1 MRNIV
6 IRFIAHVQLQ
16 VMIMRYTHTHT
27 YQEACKLSVKQ
38 LVASAGQGVLKDMVL
53 LANVSHSGYAM
64 NCRAMI
70 AVASTLSKF
79 RKQVEV
85 TSI

>member
-1 MRNIV
+1 MSNTV

-16 VMIMRYTHTHT
+16 VMRYTHTHT

-38 LVASAGQGVLKDMVL
+38 LIASAGQGVLQDMVL
-53 LANVSHSGYAM
+53 LANVSQSGYAM

-70 AVASTLSKF
+70 AEASTLKVQ
-79 RKQVEV
+79 KQVEV
-85 TSI
+85 TII